1 MARTSR
7 RKLDSGKYK
16 YGYEGPDRRWH
27 YKTYERREAAERWLR
42 DHLTAMD
49 RGEWIDP
56 RVRRTSVAEFG
67 ERWLES
73 TTHLKP
79 KTREGYESLLRLY
92 VIPEFGR
99 WRISDVTRASIRSW
113 LSGLLSGGL
122 SPSRTRQARSVLSQV
137 LEHAVDTGAL
147 RANPARGVRVN
158 GNSDRVMLF
167 LDASQVARLADE
179 ADSVED
185 GSGTLVYLLAFGGL
199 RWGEAAALRRGRCD
213 LLRSQI
219 HVRESVSEVRGELH
233 FGDTKTGKNRVI
245 IVPGFLRDRLA
256 AHMANDPAAG
266 VGAFVFADSKE
277 GPLRNSNWRHRV
289 WRPACEAAGMPEGL
303 RIHDLR
309 HTAASLAVSAGA
321 NVKAVQRMLGH
332 STASQTLDRYSH
344 LFTEDLEALADRLDA
359 VFSQHNASYA
369 RPLPSDEVTELVG

>member
-1 MARTSR
+1 M
-7 RKLDSGKYK
+7 
-16 YGYEGPDRRWH
+16 
-27 YKTYERREAAERWLR
+27 
-42 DHLTAMD
+42 
-49 RGEWIDP
+49 
-56 RVRRTSVAEFG
+56 
-67 ERWLES
+67 WLES
-73 TTHLKP
+73 TAHLKP
-79 KTREGYESLLRLY
+79 KVREGYESLLRLY
-92 VIPEFGR
+92 VIPEFGP

-113 LSGLLSGGL
+113 LSRLLSEGL

-147 RANPARGVRVN
+147 RANPARGVKVN
-158 GNSDRVMLF
+158 GNSDRVMHF
-167 LDASQVARLADE
+167 LDASQVAHLADE
-179 ADSVED
+179 VDRVEG

-219 HVRESVSEVRGELH
+219 HIRESVSEVRGEMH
-233 FGDTKTGKNRVI
+233 FGETKTGKNRTIV
-245 IVPGFLRDRLA
+245 VPGFLRDRLA
-256 AHMANDPAAG
+256 ADLAARDLGDPQ
-266 VGAFVFADSKE
+266 VFVFADSKG

-289 WRPACEAAGMPEGL
+289 WKPACEASGMPEGL

-344 LFTEDLEALADRLDA
+344 LFTEDLEALADRLDE
-359 VFSQHNASYA
+359 VFSQQIASYA
-369 RPLPSDEVTELVG
+369 RPLPSEGVVERVG

>member
-1 MARTSR
+1 
-7 RKLDSGKYK
+7 
-16 YGYEGPDRRWH
+16 
-27 YKTYERREAAERWLR
+27 
-42 DHLTAMD
+42 MD

-67 ERWLES
+67 QMWLES
-73 TTHLKP
+73 TAHLKP

-92 VIPEFGR
+92 VIPEFGP

-113 LSGLLSGGL
+113 LSRLLSEGL

-147 RANPARGVRVN
+147 RANPARGVKVN
-158 GNSDRVMLF
+158 GNSDRVMQF
-167 LDASQVARLADE
+167 LGASQVAHLADE
-179 ADSVED
+179 ADRVEA

-233 FGDTKTGKNRVI
+233 FGETKTGKNRTI

-256 AHMANDPAAG
+256 AHMGTDPPAG
-266 VGAFVFADSKE
+266 GADAFVFADSQE

-289 WRPACEAAGMPEGL
+289 WKPACDAAGMPDGL

-359 VFSQHNASYA
+359 VFSQQNASYT
-369 RPLPSDEVTELVG
+369 RPLPSEEVVELVV